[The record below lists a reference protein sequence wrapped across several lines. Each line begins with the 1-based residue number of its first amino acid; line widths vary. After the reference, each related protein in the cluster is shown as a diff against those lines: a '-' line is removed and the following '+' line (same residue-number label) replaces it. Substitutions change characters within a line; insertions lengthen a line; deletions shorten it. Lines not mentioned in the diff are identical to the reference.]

1 MKIRAIALNTF
12 KEATRNKIYY
22 LLIFFGIF
30 FVLSSKLVT
39 LLTIGDKVKVLKDLG
54 LASINFFSVLIA
66 IFTGIDLVYK
76 EIEKKTIYNILS
88 KPISRSCFIIGKFFG
103 LALTL
108 FVALISMVV
117 IFFLFMLLFSG
128 ELDVKILVYFI
139 LLYFE
144 LLIITSISLLFS
156 SISTPLLSSVFTI
169 SLYLIGH
176 VIWTFNEFKDKII
189 NPVIKVISYILY
201 YTLPNLEKFNI
212 KNSIVMNVDI
222 DIGMI
227 LSSICY
233 AIFYITALLTLTIL
247 IFNKREFQ

>member
-39 LLTIGDKVKVLKDLG
+39 LLIIGDKVKVLKDLG

-76 EIEKKTIYNILS
+76 EIERKTIYNILS

-117 IFFLFMLLFSG
+117 MFFLFMLLFSG

-156 SISTPLLSSVFTI
+156 SISTPILSSVFTI

-189 NPVIKVISYILY
+189 NPIIKVISYILY

-227 LSSICY
+227 LGSICY
-233 AIFYITALLTLTIL
+233 AIFYVTALLTLTIL

>member
-39 LLTIGDKVKVLKDLG
+39 LLIIGDKVKVLKDLG

-76 EIEKKTIYNILS
+76 EIERKTIYNILS

-117 IFFLFMLLFSG
+117 MFFLFMLLFSG

-156 SISTPLLSSVFTI
+156 SISTPILSSVFTI

-189 NPVIKVISYILY
+189 NPIIKVISYILY

-227 LSSICY
+227 LGSICY

>member
-30 FVLSSKLVT
+30 FVLSSKLVI

-76 EIEKKTIYNILS
+76 EIERKTIYNILS

-117 IFFLFMLLFSG
+117 MFFLFMLLFSG
-128 ELDVKILVYFI
+128 ELDLKILVYFI

-156 SISTPLLSSVFTI
+156 SISTPILSSVFTI

-189 NPVIKVISYILY
+189 NPIIKVISYILY

-227 LSSICY
+227 LGSICY

>member
-39 LLTIGDKVKVLKDLG
+39 LLTIGDHVKVLKDLG

-76 EIEKKTIYNILS
+76 EIERKTIYNILS
-88 KPISRSCFIIGKFFG
+88 KPISRKCFIIGKFFG

-117 IFFLFMLLFSG
+117 MFFLFMLLFSG
-128 ELDVKILVYFI
+128 ELDVRILVYFI

-156 SISTPLLSSVFTI
+156 SISTPILSSVFTI

-176 VIWTFNEFKDKII
+176 VIWTFNEFKDKIV
-189 NPVIKVISYILY
+189 NPIIKIISYILY

-212 KNSIVMNVDI
+212 KNSIVMNINI
-222 DIGMI
+222 DISMI

-233 AIFYITALLTLTIL
+233 AIFYIAALLIFTIL